1 MLCQLPLLKGSAA
14 YNWRGT
20 LRGCHIAQWQSG
32 TASASITAQEDFMN
46 RTCRMLTA
54 TLTVAAASFALQGTA
69 LAGVTVGV
77 NVGVPSFYYG
87 AGYYPP
93 GPCDAYSYYYE
104 GDCGY
109 PVFSGRVFVNGV
121 WVTGPHY
128 YRWYNG
134 RPLFWH
140 RGGWH
145 YWNGWH
151 GARWN

>member
-1 MLCQLPLLKGSAA
+1 
-14 YNWRGT
+14 
-20 LRGCHIAQWQSG
+20 
-32 TASASITAQEDFMN
+32 
-46 RTCRMLTA
+46 MLTA

-109 PVFSGRVFVNGV
+109 PVYSGRVFVNGV
-121 WVTGPHY
+121 WVPLDATLGEAGIAAEHIKFADSSFSETGAVA
-128 YRWYNG
+128 
-134 RPLFWH
+134 PLSAFVPLVGVLGKLQIDV
-140 RGGWH
+140 RETG
-145 YWNGWH
+145 YKD
-151 GARWN
+151 R